1 MNPGRKAALYGISAL
16 VLAAFAP
23 VLPFLY
29 LAAAGVILVGLA
41 LIDLFQ
47 HLGRRNRR

>member
-1 MNPGRKAALYGISAL
+1 MSRGRKFALYGVCAV

-29 LAAAGVILVGLA
+29 LAAAGVILVGLF
-41 LIDLFQ
+41 LIDLVQ
-47 HLGRRNRR
+47 SARRR

>member
-1 MNPGRKAALYGISAL
+1 MNQLARRLLVYAACGV

-41 LIDLFQ
+41 VIDLVQ
-47 HLGRRNRR
+47 NTRRRR

>member
-1 MNPGRKAALYGISAL
+1 MPLLRRIALYGGSAL
-16 VLAAFAP
+16 VVGAFAP
-23 VLPFLY
+23 VLPFRY

-47 HLGRRNRR
+47 GLRPRR